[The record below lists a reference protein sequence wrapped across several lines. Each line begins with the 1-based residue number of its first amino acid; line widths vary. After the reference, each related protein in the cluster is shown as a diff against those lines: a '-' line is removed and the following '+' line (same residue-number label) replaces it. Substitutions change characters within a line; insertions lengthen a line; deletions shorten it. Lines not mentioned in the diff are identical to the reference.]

1 MSIPTTAS
9 TCSIPAGSKLLGETK
24 KVDALGQTR
33 LAVVFHR
40 VLMPDGYSV
49 SLDQF
54 KGLNQIG
61 DTGLRDQVNNHYL
74 RIFGVSLAVGALGA
88 VAEAGTAGS
97 LNASSSDLMR
107 QGFAQST
114 AQSSA
119 QILDKFLNIMPTVT
133 DPRRPPSQSLSL
145 GRSRVARLQQP
156 QNAFRFLKAKRRKSV
171 KRKILICLL
180 VLGLGV
186 GTATAQL
193 GSGVVFDPTNF
204 HNALLR
210 YYQLQ
215 QHLVVLQQHLAQ
227 LQKTYS
233 KITAQY
239 NLAMQ
244 MAQFVKNMPARYRAL
259 FSQWRNVTSLNTF
272 GNTGSWI
279 NGINTGVLPNI
290 NTGYL
295 KATTPLSQY
304 DPYELSGMDAS
315 ELGRVQSQYASI
327 QLVDGANMNAM
338 ATIGSI
344 RGTAD
349 NIQTQIAN
357 LEQDSFSGDSGLN
370 TEVSVLNKIN
380 AAGVLTLRTV
390 QDSNKLLAS
399 LLEQQ
404 TILAKQQRD
413 AATSAINTDIARQ
426 ASMAGNIAQVT
437 GTITDSLQNFR
448 MP

>member
-1 MSIPTTAS
+1 M
-9 TCSIPAGSKLLGETK
+9 
-24 KVDALGQTR
+24 
-33 LAVVFHR
+33 
-40 VLMPDGYSV
+40 
-49 SLDQF
+49 
-54 KGLNQIG
+54 
-61 DTGLRDQVNNHYL
+61 
-74 RIFGVSLAVGALGA
+74 
-88 VAEAGTAGS
+88 
-97 LNASSSDLMR
+97 
-107 QGFAQST
+107 
-114 AQSSA
+114 
-119 QILDKFLNIMPTVT
+119 
-133 DPRRPPSQSLSL
+133 
-145 GRSRVARLQQP
+145 
-156 QNAFRFLKAKRRKSV
+156 

-186 GTATAQL
+186 SSATAQL

-215 QHLVVLQQHLAQ
+215 QHLIQ
-227 LQKTYS
+227 LQKSYTQ
-233 KITAQY
+233 ITNHL
-239 NLAMQ
+239 NLALQ
-244 MAQFVKNMPARYRAL
+244 MAQFVKNMPARYRAI

-272 GNTGSWI
+272 GNTVSWI

-370 TEVSVLNKIN
+370 SEVSVLNKIN

-404 TILAKQQRD
+404 TIIAKQQRE
-413 AATSAINTDIARQ
+413 ATTNAINTDISRRANL
-426 ASMAGNIAQVT
+426 AGNMAQVN
-437 GTITDSLQNFR
+437 GTLTESLQNFR